1 MYKLIL
7 DWKWEKLDAEPGSAT
22 KKKKIFFFAIA
33 SLHNFPSFQFLYQ

>member
-22 KKKKIFFFAIA
+22 KKKKFFFAIA